1 MPLEYM
7 GCIPVGI
14 IQKLLVRVCEEVDAN
29 GEIEEWMKC
38 IFERNR

>member
-14 IQKLLVRVCEEVDAN
+14 IQELLVRVCEEVDAN
-29 GEIEEWMKC
+29 GEIHEERNFR
-38 IFERNR
+38 FERKR